1 MSISCIV
8 MASGMSRR
16 MGENKLTLKINGKMV
31 FEYILDEI
39 KKIDFDEVIVVTRFK
54 EIKDY
59 SRQLGYR
66 VIENKDFEKGQSSSI
81 KLGIKNAKKE
91 NGYIFF
97 VADQPKLKA
106 STINKVLENYKED
119 TKEIII
125 PYFNGEK
132 GNPIIFSKYYRDEL
146 LKLKGDIGGSPII
159 KKYGENIV
167 KVAINSNEN
176 IDIDNEEDYKKIR
189 SEYEK

>member
-146 LKLKGDIGGSPII
+146 LKLKGDIGGSNII